1 MSVTRSAPTARSQ
14 GSRRSAFAR
23 NVRWLAATLLVLS
36 IVAGAGCELVVGESL
51 PSFSCIPRTDYETC
65 PTGQICDPARRQC
78 VVPCDVQPCGPRMQC
93 SLQTR
98 SCVSVD
104 TSSSNDATADDAMEE
119 ALQTDATNWADADGS
134 SAPGDSGRQ
143 DGTVGSGDS
152 GGMTED
158 GDSASDG
165 PACGTGMCKC
175 AGPGDCASGICA
187 AELTIGTGLYRMA
200 GSVSFCTKPCCSSAD
215 CDRWTVCYATSN
227 GGNYCVLPSLL
238 GRSSVL
244 GDGFGGRSCLNNT
257 ECRSGLCAG
266 GTCADTCCSTN
277 RTPIE
282 CAGAGVTCAFSAF
295 PGMADFDRA
304 FVANCG
310 FGGGAKTGS
319 NCATADDCQTGV
331 CDGHVMPTCRNLCRN
346 TADCNGG
353 LACVYTDPN
362 LPRGVVAS
370 PNPVVAACSPSAGN
384 KAEGAFCMTNT
395 ECQSAFCDPVSRQCT
410 DVCFDDSDCTVANW
424 RCRPEQL
431 TVGAGAASVLCC
443 GL

>member
-1 MSVTRSAPTARSQ
+1 
-14 GSRRSAFAR
+14 
-23 NVRWLAATLLVLS
+23 
-36 IVAGAGCELVVGESL
+36 
-51 PSFSCIPRTDYETC
+51 
-65 PTGQICDPARRQC
+65 
-78 VVPCDVQPCGPRMQC
+78 
-93 SLQTR
+93 
-98 SCVSVD
+98 
-104 TSSSNDATADDAMEE
+104 
-119 ALQTDATNWADADGS
+119 
-134 SAPGDSGRQ
+134 
-143 DGTVGSGDS
+143 
-152 GGMTED
+152 
-158 GDSASDG
+158 
-165 PACGTGMCKC
+165 MCKC

-200 GSVSFCTKPCCSSAD
+200 GSVSFCTKTCCSSAD

-227 GGNYCVLPSLL
+227 GGNYCVLPLLL

-244 GDGFGGRSCLNNT
+244 GDGSGGRSCLNNT
-257 ECRSGLCAG
+257 DCRSGLCAG

-277 RTPIE
+277 HTPLE
-282 CAGAGVTCAFSAF
+282 CAGAGVTCALSAF
-295 PGMADFDRA
+295 PGIPDFDRA

-346 TADCNGG
+346 TADCYG
-353 LACVYTDPN
+353 LACQYTDPN

-384 KAEGAFCMTNT
+384 KAEGALCMSNI

-410 DVCFDDSDCTVANW
+410 DVCFADSDCTVPSW